1 MSPLIVLEY
10 KHFFILPHFMG
21 YHYTKKLILV
31 ETRLQEVDLGG
42 ISTRELKQSSY
53 SNIIGGPLFSCHP
66 VQVF

>member
-1 MSPLIVLEY
+1 MAPLIVLEY

-42 ISTRELKQSSY
+42 ILPQKVHES
-53 SNIIGGPLFSCHP
+53 
-66 VQVF
+66 